1 MESEREDWFYM
12 ERTTI
17 LPPNRLITKASV
29 CINEVVYKTKKGKKF
44 DLNFETNLVEAP
56 RGFCETLINIFL
68 VHFLDLGTLIRST
81 RKMSISATI
90 YFD

>member
-29 CINEVVYKTKKGKKF
+29 CINEVVYKTKKG
-44 DLNFETNLVEAP
+44 EV
-56 RGFCETLINIFL
+56 
-68 VHFLDLGTLIRST
+68 
-81 RKMSISATI
+81 
-90 YFD
+90 